1 MQGANAVFSLQTEI
15 AIGERCVMAVA
26 SGTAVRL
33 CSLPPPAPPTIKAT
47 ESERDAL
54 EIQKALWDAFAAN
67 KAANGYEN
75 GAIQEQ
81 QVESAVVEVEAEVEE
96 PPALELMADKDTC
109 VLELD
114 EAEDVETA
122 RLLSVR
128 RNHMQVMT
136 SSLYP
141 ARPPAMPHAFMQVWR
156 TRLSP
161 GCAAGLSAERLVSSA
176 LSGAAYKLRRLQP
189 AALAPP
195 VIRLDLPEDEI
206 QLVVSGTAIPLR
218 DPSTVSEEQEGSE
231 CITQDDDIFVLDE
244 EQLVKSQAE
253 LVEDKG
259 NAQPGGVCLTTLSC
273 VDVDVDVGAGSGA
286 GAG

>member
-33 CSLPPPAPPTIKAT
+33 CSLPPPAPPTIK
-47 ESERDAL
+47 RDAL

-75 GAIQEQ
+75 GGGGGGGA
-81 QVESAVVEVEAEVEE
+81 SGAG
-96 PPALELMADKDTC
+96 ADGRQGH
-109 VLELD
+109 L
-114 EAEDVETA
+114 
-122 RLLSVR
+122 
-128 RNHMQVMT
+128 
-136 SSLYP
+136 
-141 ARPPAMPHAFMQVWR
+141 RPGAGRGRGRDDVWR

-195 VIRLDLPEDEI
+195 VIR
-206 QLVVSGTAIPLR
+206 
-218 DPSTVSEEQEGSE
+218 
-231 CITQDDDIFVLDE
+231 
-244 EQLVKSQAE
+244 
-253 LVEDKG
+253 
-259 NAQPGGVCLTTLSC
+259 
-273 VDVDVDVGAGSGA
+273 
-286 GAG
+286 